1 MIKEELSRT
10 AMLFGEEA
18 IETLASKRVAVFG
31 VGGVGGYAVEALAR
45 AGVGAFLL
53 VDSDCVSRSN
63 LNRQI
68 IALQS
73 TIGQPKVEVMAA
85 RIKDINPDAEV
96 IARQIFY
103 LPENEEEIDLSHFD
117 YVIDCIDTVSAK
129 LSLACR
135 ARKLGIPM
143 IASMGTGNK
152 TDPTKLTVTDLSK
165 TATCPLAR
173 VMRREL
179 KARSI
184 THMKVV
190 YSTEVP
196 MRPSEALRTE
206 GGKSIPASSPFVPP
220 AAGLLIARTVTA
232 DLIALDGAQGYPPR

>member
-1 MIKEELSRT
+1 MIREELTRS

-18 IETLASKRVAVFG
+18 IEALASKRVAVFG

-45 AGVGAFLL
+45 AGIGHFML

-85 RIKDINPDAEV
+85 RIKDINPNATVDARET
-96 IARQIFY
+96 FY
-103 LPENEEEIDLSHFD
+103 LPENAESIDLACFD
-117 YVIDCIDTVSAK
+117 YIVDCVDTVSAK

-135 ARKLGIPM
+135 AHALCIPM

-152 TDPTKLTVTDLSK
+152 TDPAKLTVTDLSK
-165 TATCPLAR
+165 TSVCPLAR

-190 YSTEVP
+190 YSTEEP
-196 MRPSEALRTE
+196 RRPSEALRSE
-206 GGKSIPASSPFVPP
+206 GGKAIPASSPFVPP
-220 AAGLLIARTVTA
+220 AAGLLIARTVVA
-232 DLIALDGAQGYPPR
+232 DLIALDGSQGYPPR